1 MNSEKNAG
9 VEILIAEDSAT
20 QREQLAHLLR
30 EHGYSVTAA
39 ADGRQALAAA
49 RRRKPVLVISDIV
62 MPELDGYGLCKAIK
76 ADKKLKDIPVMLV
89 TTLSDPQ
96 DVIRGLACGADNF
109 IRKPYEEKYLLSRVD
124 YLLMN
129 LKLRKNQKMQMGM
142 EINLG
147 GQKHFISSER
157 QQILDLLISTYE
169 QAVEINSE
177 LKQREQELAH
187 SNEVLN
193 ALYRI
198 AEGLNQ
204 AASEREVVELAL
216 ERALELPEIQAGWIS
231 LREGESGFRLAAARN
246 LPPALQAPGAMEG
259 DCTCRRRLISGELDS
274 VTNILECER
283 LEKAGGDTRGLRY
296 HASVPLW
303 LGDRTLG
310 VMNLVGPEK
319 GLFNEDELKVL
330 YSVGNQVA
338 VALERAHLREHLEQL
353 VEQRTAALTA
363 EVAQRKQAEEKIGR
377 LNRIHAVLSGIN
389 TAIVRIRDRQ
399 ELFDEACRIA
409 VEHGGFTFAWIG
421 LLDADTR
428 KVNPVA
434 KAGRDEGYLERI
446 NLTADE
452 GVPGNCELVAQA
464 LTRAAP
470 VVCDDIAADERM
482 KTWRAEA
489 LKRGYRSIA
498 LLPLVAEGRAAGI
511 FVLYAPEPGVF
522 DDAEMKLLAEMAGDV
537 SFALDHIGKEERL
550 NYLAYYDVLTGLP
563 NRSLFRD
570 RAEQLLRAAKK
581 QGGGRKVAVVLLDL
595 ERYHTVN
602 ETFGRG
608 AGDAVLRQV
617 AERLAAGR
625 LGPDHLARI
634 GADMF
639 AAVLGDIEKEE
650 EAAHFVEKRVIG
662 LLHDPIVVDG
672 QELRISAKAGIAL
685 FPADG
690 ADVDTLFHN
699 AEAALKKAKLSGD
712 RYLFYTQEI
721 NARTAERLALESK
734 LHRALERRELT
745 LHYQPV
751 ADLRNGNI
759 SGLEALMRWHDPD
772 LGPVPPATFIPIME
786 ETGLILDA
794 GRWALEQ
801 AVADFRRW
809 QVNGVHPP
817 RIAVNVSQLQ
827 LRQKDFVA
835 TVERALS
842 GAAGAAGVLELEI
855 TESLIMR
862 DIEAN
867 IHKLKAVRDMGV
879 EVAIDD
885 FGTGYSSLSYISRL
899 PISALKIDRAFI
911 MNLTRNPGD
920 VGIVTTIISLAHS
933 LDLRVVAEGV
943 ETEEQAKLL
952 RLLKCDEMQGYLF
965 SPAVPAER
973 IEQFLRENKSL
984 PGSAGARMIARA
996 DGN

>member
-1 MNSEKNAG
+1 MKPKKNAG
-9 VEILIAEDSAT
+9 VEILIAEDSPT
-20 QREQLAHLLR
+20 QAARLAHLLE

-39 ADGRQALAAA
+39 ANGREALAAA

-89 TTLSDPQ
+89 TALANPQ

-109 IRKPYEEKYLLSRVD
+109 LRKPYDERHLLSRVD

-129 LKLRKNQKMQMGM
+129 LKLRKNQKMHMGM
-142 EINLG
+142 EIDLG

-169 QAVEINSE
+169 QAVEINRE
-177 LKQREQELAH
+177 LKQRENELAY

-198 AEGLNQ
+198 AKGLNQ
-204 AASEREVVELAL
+204 AGSEREVAETVL
-216 ERALELPEIQAGWIS
+216 ERALELPGIQAGWIS

-246 LPPALQAPGAMEG
+246 LPPALEAPGAMEG
-259 DCTCRRRLISGELDS
+259 DCTCRRRFISGELVS

-283 LEKAGGDTRGLRY
+283 LEKADGGTRGLRY
-296 HASVPLW
+296 HACVPLW

-421 LLDADTR
+421 LRDADTR

-511 FVLYAPEPGVF
+511 FVLYAPEP
-522 DDAEMKLLAEMAGDV
+522 
-537 SFALDHIGKEERL
+537 
-550 NYLAYYDVLTGLP
+550 
-563 NRSLFRD
+563 
-570 RAEQLLRAAKK
+570 
-581 QGGGRKVAVVLLDL
+581 
-595 ERYHTVN
+595 
-602 ETFGRG
+602 
-608 AGDAVLRQV
+608 
-617 AERLAAGR
+617 
-625 LGPDHLARI
+625 
-634 GADMF
+634 
-639 AAVLGDIEKEE
+639 
-650 EAAHFVEKRVIG
+650 
-662 LLHDPIVVDG
+662 
-672 QELRISAKAGIAL
+672 
-685 FPADG
+685 
-690 ADVDTLFHN
+690 
-699 AEAALKKAKLSGD
+699 
-712 RYLFYTQEI
+712 
-721 NARTAERLALESK
+721 
-734 LHRALERRELT
+734 
-745 LHYQPV
+745 
-751 ADLRNGNI
+751 
-759 SGLEALMRWHDPD
+759 
-772 LGPVPPATFIPIME
+772 
-786 ETGLILDA
+786 
-794 GRWALEQ
+794 
-801 AVADFRRW
+801 
-809 QVNGVHPP
+809 
-817 RIAVNVSQLQ
+817 
-827 LRQKDFVA
+827 
-835 TVERALS
+835 
-842 GAAGAAGVLELEI
+842 
-855 TESLIMR
+855 
-862 DIEAN
+862 
-867 IHKLKAVRDMGV
+867 
-879 EVAIDD
+879 
-885 FGTGYSSLSYISRL
+885 
-899 PISALKIDRAFI
+899 
-911 MNLTRNPGD
+911 
-920 VGIVTTIISLAHS
+920 
-933 LDLRVVAEGV
+933 
-943 ETEEQAKLL
+943 
-952 RLLKCDEMQGYLF
+952 
-965 SPAVPAER
+965 
-973 IEQFLRENKSL
+973 
-984 PGSAGARMIARA
+984 
-996 DGN
+996 